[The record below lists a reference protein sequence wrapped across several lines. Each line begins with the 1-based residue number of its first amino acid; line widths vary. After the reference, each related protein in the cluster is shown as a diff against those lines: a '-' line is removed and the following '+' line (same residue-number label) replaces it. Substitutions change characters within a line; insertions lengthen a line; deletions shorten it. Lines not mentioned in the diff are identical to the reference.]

1 MQQNQWR
8 WCWSKKVK
16 FIDFIIVALSKEKAP
31 EQGRECI
38 NLKTMVATPPLVE
51 PCNACNEAKY
61 EVIFKGWILHHPR
74 CWPETRR
81 RSVGE
86 VFAAVDEPNAN
97 SLLPSGS
104 TSYLPMTVF
113 IQNINDNPSIFQS
126 QGYNVKIDKN
136 TPPGLTIYREI
147 QAPDFDKP
155 NSTNSDVRYSIVS
168 GNENRKLIQQQ
179 ALRSP

>member
-1 MQQNQWR
+1 
-8 WCWSKKVK
+8 
-16 FIDFIIVALSKEKAP
+16 
-31 EQGRECI
+31 
-38 NLKTMVATPPLVE
+38 
-51 PCNACNEAKY
+51 
-61 EVIFKGWILHHPR
+61 
-74 CWPETRR
+74 
-81 RSVGE
+81 
-86 VFAAVDEPNAN
+86 
-97 SLLPSGS
+97 
-104 TSYLPMTVF
+104 MTVF